1 MLVGHWLRA
10 YGQLRSNFLQIFQLS
25 RENTLSLEESYLSIW
40 GPVWSLGGAIC
51 GCTRDTLCG
60 HLGTCVKITKSRV
73 GKWVRNS
80 DFPCVH
86 SASHCDFTSVSC
98 ERRIFKLLLCS
109 YCSWASPCYCVAWK
123 QIFPELLYEHRSP
136 VMQNFHMNWGPRDHM
151 DLTWED
157 SLDPSS
163 CNWCETAWAS
173 CPHLAPRDA
182 LSSSLV

>member
-73 GKWVRNS
+73 ALWVRNS

-86 SASHCDFTSVSC
+86 SASHCDFTSVYC
-98 ERRIFKLLLCS
+98 ERRAFKFIVMILTIPGHLL
-109 YCSWASPCYCVAWK
+109 ADCVAWK
-123 QIFPELLYEHRSP
+123 QVFPEHLYEHRFP
-136 VMQNFHMNWGPRDHM
+136 VMQGFHMNWGPRDHT
-151 DLTWED
+151 DQIPED
-157 SLDPSS
+157 NLGPSS
-163 CNWCETAWAS
+163 
-173 CPHLAPRDA
+173 L
-182 LSSSLV
+182 